1 MKNTKFFF
9 SLVWAVAIIFLLNID
24 ATAQDKKDR
33 PSPPASATKT
43 VGSAKITIDYS
54 SPAVKGRK
62 IWNSEMVPYNKVW
75 RTGANEPTKITLSED
90 VMVEGKELKAGT
102 YALFTIP
109 AENEWTIIF
118 NKNHQQW
125 GAYDYSEDEDVL
137 RIKSKPKKSSEMNER
152 MKFDIKEKGN
162 NKAEVVLAWENLEV
176 PFTLET
182 KKGGKKSNTKSK

>member
-1 MKNTKFFF
+1 MKTKNFF
-9 SLVWAVAIIFLLNID
+9 SLVWIVAIIFIFNYS

-33 PSPPASATKT
+33 PSPPASTSKE
-43 VGSAKITIDYS
+43 VGSAKIEIDYS

-62 IWNSEMVPYNKVW
+62 IWNTDLVPYNKVW
-75 RTGANEPTKITLSED
+75 RTGANEPTKITVSED

-125 GAYDYSEDEDVL
+125 GAFDYSEDEDVL
-137 RIKSKPKKSSEMNER
+137 RVKTKPRKSNEMNER

-176 PFTLET
+176 PFTVES
-182 KKGGKKSNTKSK
+182 KKGGKKAGSKSK

>member
-1 MKNTKFFF
+1 MKNLRFLFQVTAVFAF
-9 SLVWAVAIIFLLNID
+9 SFILSISLQ
-24 ATAQDKKDR
+24 AQNDKQNR
-33 PSPPASATKT
+33 PSPPASASKEIGGTK
-43 VGSAKITIDYS
+43 INIDYS

-62 IWNSEMVPYNKVW
+62 IWGSDLVPYNKVW
-75 RTGANEPTKITLSED
+75 RTGANEPTKITFSDD

-137 RIKSKPKKSSEMNER
+137 RVKAKPAKSKQMNER
-152 MKFDIKEKGN
+152 MKIDVREKGA
-162 NKAEVVLAWENLEV
+162 NKGEVVIAWENLEV
-176 PFTLET
+176 PFTVEA
-182 KKGGKKSNTKSK
+182 KKGNKKASKS

>member
-1 MKNTKFFF
+1 MKNTKRFF
-9 SLVWAVAIIFLLNID
+9 SLVMLAAIFFIFNNN
-24 ATAQDKKDR
+24 ASAQDKKDR
-33 PSPPASATKT
+33 PSPPATATKE
-43 VGSAKITIDYS
+43 VGSAKVTIDYS

-62 IWNSEMVPYNKVW
+62 IWNSEMVPYNQVW

-125 GAYDYSEDEDVL
+125 GAYDYSEDDDVL
-137 RIKSKPKKSSEMNER
+137 RVKAKPSKSKQMNER
-152 MKFDIKEKGN
+152 LKFDIREKGN
-162 NKAEVVLAWENLEV
+162 NKAEVVLSWENLEV
-176 PFTLET
+176 PFTLES
-182 KKGGKKSNTKSK
+182 KKGGKKSGNKTK